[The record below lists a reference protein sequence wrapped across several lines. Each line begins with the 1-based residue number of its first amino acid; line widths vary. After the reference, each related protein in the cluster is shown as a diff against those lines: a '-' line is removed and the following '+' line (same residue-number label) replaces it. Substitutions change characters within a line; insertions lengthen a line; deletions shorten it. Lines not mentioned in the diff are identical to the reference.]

1 MGVKFFKNVNQNVI
15 RKVDEVAKQSNVVI
29 FDNQDKLKRGVNI
42 YRGRV
47 SGVVCSMAK

>member
-29 FDNQDKLKRGVNI
+29 FDNQHTVIKRCE
-42 YRGRV
+42 YL
-47 SGVVCSMAK
+47 